1 MPKELEN
8 AQIREKVNTSI
19 GEFNRRL
26 TKCEF
31 AESSA
36 EFEARIAKIE
46 RKIEKTQG
54 YLEEN
59 MGKLD
64 DQALFLLFP
73 PFLLFSR

>member
-1 MPKELEN
+1 M
-8 AQIREKVNTSI
+8 NTSI

-31 AESSA
+31 AESTA
-36 EFEARIAKIE
+36 EFEARMAKLE

-59 MGKLD
+59 LGKID
-64 DQALFLLFP
+64 DQVRFLVFIFEKFKYMLV
-73 PFLLFSR
+73 FSSKILQRV